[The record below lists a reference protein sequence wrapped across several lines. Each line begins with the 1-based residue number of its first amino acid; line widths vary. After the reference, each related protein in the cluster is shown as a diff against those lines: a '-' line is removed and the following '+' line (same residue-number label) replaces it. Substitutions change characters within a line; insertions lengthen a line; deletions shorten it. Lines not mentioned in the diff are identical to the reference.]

1 MICPG
6 VITLKIFHEQDK
18 PVTWTSSK
26 NQTFCTITHSLFH
39 PLIPPLYDYNN
50 IIWGDKNNTKLMN
63 DPELE
68 NWKLRTNESS
78 RTCLFFVPGFAPRLR
93 QTFLATNIIANQCF
107 IVNTVCRQR

>member
-1 MICPG
+1 MSKTNRRLG
-6 VITLKIFHEQDK
+6 LLRKIKHFVPLH
-18 PVTWTSSK
+18 TRLT
-26 NQTFCTITHSLFH
+26 LFH
-39 PLIPPLYDYNN
+39 PLILPLYDYNN
-50 IIWGDKNNTKLMN
+50 IIWGDKNNTKLMS

-107 IVNTVCRQR
+107 IVNAKDNFI

>member
-1 MICPG
+1 M
-6 VITLKIFHEQDK
+6 TTD
-18 PVTWTSSK
+18 
-26 NQTFCTITHSLFH
+26 
-39 PLIPPLYDYNN
+39 N

-78 RTCLFFVPGFAPRLR
+78 RTCLFFLPGFALRLR

-107 IVNTVCRQR
+107 IVNAKDNFI